1 MQWAN
6 VSFADQAFAKKHSL
20 VVPSSCFRAQNVIK
34 MRSFLWITC
43 GDTASK
49 KRRGKV
55 KLTHQVRSYCLNLES
70 VIDGQKSPST
80 VPRPSPDSRV
90 PKKRYV
96 LQLTDV
102 HVKIITAG
110 ASIHRWD
117 KYHST
122 TLSNVLLFGCYYVL
136 EELLLLTLKVHIS
149 ETKANEKN
157 ISKEVDAPWMAQN
170 NNTFKVQKGST
181 VHSHS

>member
-1 MQWAN
+1 MNHLWRYCIQEKKRKGEVDSSSQKLLLEFW
-6 VSFADQAFAKKHSL
+6 SPSLMAKKVLPQSL
-20 VVPSSCFRAQNVIK
+20 DLLQIR
-34 MRSFLWITC
+34 
-43 GDTASK
+43 
-49 KRRGKV
+49 
-55 KLTHQVRSYCLNLES
+55 ES
-70 VIDGQKSPST
+70 
-80 VPRPSPDSRV
+80 

-117 KYHST
+117 KFHST
-122 TLSNVLLFGCYYVL
+122 TLSNALLFGCSYVL

-157 ISKEVDAPWMAQN
+157 ISKEVDAP
-170 NNTFKVQKGST
+170 
-181 VHSHS
+181 